1 MKPEDKILTESD
13 FKIHGDKVKLDV
25 WLRKHEM
32 KQILESLEFYD
43 IVKNGEICNIM
54 KHRELE
60 QENKELNE
68 KEIELTEWIA
78 NLIRSS
84 EKNKETIQ
92 KVREEI
98 KELKENS
105 DKWIKYLSESPTGT
119 LKIILNLE
127 SQVKEL
133 TEEILKEKGREGM
146 TCRYCKGK
154 HTTDEHI
161 DSELIIKDVRR
172 MSYDT

>member
-98 KELKENS
+98 KELKETIQKVY
-105 DKWIKYLSESPTGT
+105 D
-119 LKIILNLE
+119 ILNQVIDDYSKQVWE
-127 SQVKEL
+127 SETNRKMVVKHL
-133 TEEILKEKGREGM
+133 EEILKEK
-146 TCRYCKGK
+146 K
-154 HTTDEHI
+154 
-161 DSELIIKDVRR
+161 
-172 MSYDT
+172 

>member
-1 MKPEDKILTESD
+1 MVQLKPDFLQKIKAMSNEFVQGGLDDDE
-13 FKIHGDKVKLDV
+13 IKL
-25 WLRKHEM
+25 
-32 KQILESLEFYD
+32 ILEALELSESVYQRID
-43 IVKNGEICNIM
+43 ELKQKNKQLEAKI
-54 KHRELE
+54 KELE
-60 QENKELNE
+60 E
-68 KEIELTEWIA
+68 KEIELTEWTA
-78 NLIRSS
+78 NLIRSG

-133 TEEILKEKGREGM
+133 TEEILKEK
-146 TCRYCKGK
+146 K
-154 HTTDEHI
+154 
-161 DSELIIKDVRR
+161 
-172 MSYDT
+172 